1 MSEDEIKDQNFKR
14 QSKICKAI
22 SHPTRLK
29 TLHLLRN
36 QELTVNE
43 ISTKLDLKQSNIS
56 QHLRILRGT
65 GLVEN
70 RKEGLNVYYNIYS
83 KKITKA
89 CDLLRNVLKEIENK
103 KSITIEE

>member
-1 MSEDEIKDQNFKR
+1 MNEDEINNQNFNR
-14 QSKICKAI
+14 QSRICKAI
-22 SHPTRLK
+22 SHPTRLRI
-29 TLHLLRN
+29 LHLLRN

-43 ISTKLDLKQSNIS
+43 IAKKLDLKQSNIS

-70 RKEGLNVYYNIYS
+70 RKEGLNVYYSLYS
-83 KKITKA
+83 KKISRA
-89 CDLLRNVLKEIENK
+89 CDLLRKVLKEIENK